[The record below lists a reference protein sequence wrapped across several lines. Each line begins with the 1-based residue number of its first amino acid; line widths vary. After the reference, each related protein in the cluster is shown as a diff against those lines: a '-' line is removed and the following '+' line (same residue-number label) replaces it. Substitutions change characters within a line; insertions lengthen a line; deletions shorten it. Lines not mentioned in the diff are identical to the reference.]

1 MKRPNPYLDF
11 LAEQLAPLGDI
22 TFRAMFGG
30 YCVYADG
37 VVFGLIADNELF
49 LKVDD
54 GNRGKFEARG
64 LKPFKP
70 FSFRDEVMQYYPAP
84 AETFESLDGMREWAG
99 SGLAAGLRAREKKN
113 KRVEGRS

>member
-1 MKRPNPYLDF
+1 MKKQNPYLDF
-11 LAEQLAPLGDI
+11 LAEQLAPLGEI

-54 GNRGKFEARG
+54 GNRPKFEARG

-70 FSFRDEVMQYYPAP
+70 FPDRDEVMQYYPAP
-84 AETFESLDGMREWAG
+84 AETFESPEGMREWAG
-99 SGLAAGLRAREKKN
+99 SALAAGQRAQEKKK
-113 KRVEGRS
+113 KRVKGRG

>member
-1 MKRPNPYLDF
+1 MKKQNPYLDF

-37 VVFGLIADNELF
+37 VVFALVADNELF

-54 GNRGKFEARG
+54 GNRPKFEARG
-64 LKPFKP
+64 LEPFKP
-70 FSFRDEVMQYYPAP
+70 FPDKDEVMQYYPAP
-84 AETFESLDGMREWAG
+84 AETFESPEGMREWAG
-99 SGLAAGLRAREKKN
+99 SALDAGLRAREKKK
-113 KRVEGRS
+113 KRVTRG